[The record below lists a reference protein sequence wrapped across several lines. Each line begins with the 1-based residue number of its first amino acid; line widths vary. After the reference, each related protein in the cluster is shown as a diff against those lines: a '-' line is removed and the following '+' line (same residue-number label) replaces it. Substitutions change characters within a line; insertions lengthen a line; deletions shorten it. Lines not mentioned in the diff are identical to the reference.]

1 MINKNQLTERSFT
14 PSQLSGF
21 DGAHSI
27 QLPVDFIHD
36 LSKAD
41 SLQAVLDTIAYWIS
55 HVFDADRAS
64 ITLQDTEEYLK
75 LYSISGNHAIPM
87 DFKIPI
93 GQTFVG
99 RVFAQSQLIICD
111 DLAQSDE
118 LDCKMLS
125 EHGMGTCMDASMI
138 HNGVCIGTLNVA
150 DQRKHH
156 YTLQQAI
163 LLQSLATWLALNIKL
178 HLQVQEMAVLAST
191 DELTGTFNRRVF
203 VQESNQTMQHFSHTR
218 VPFTI
223 GILDIDH
230 FKQLN
235 DCYGHTAGDHVL
247 KKMTKKIRSVLRDE
261 DFLARI
267 GGEEF
272 AIILPACLGDEAMR
286 VFKRICSTIE
296 AMEVH
301 YEQEVLCFT
310 VSIGV
315 AEIGKHDA
323 DAEDVFKRADKALYC
338 AKQAIRNPIHFA
350 N

>member
-1 MINKNQLTERSFT
+1 MIKKKETSERSFD
-14 PSQLSGF
+14 PNQLSGF

-36 LSKAD
+36 LSKAS
-41 SLQAVLDTIAYWIS
+41 SLQVVLDTIAYWIS
-55 HVFDADRAS
+55 YVFDADRAS
-64 ITLQDTEEYLK
+64 ITLQDTEDYLK

-99 RVFAQSQLIICD
+99 RVFAESQLIICD
-111 DLAQSDE
+111 DLSLSDE
-118 LDCKMLS
+118 LDCQMLS
-125 EHGMGTCMDASMI
+125 EHGMGSCMDAPMI
-138 HNGVCIGTLNVA
+138 HNDICIGTLNVA
-150 DQRKHH
+150 DVRKHH

-163 LLQSLATWLALNIKL
+163 LLQTLAKWLALNIKL
-178 HLQVQEMAVLAST
+178 HLQVQEMAILAST

-203 VQESNQTMQHFSHTR
+203 VQESHQTMLHFSKSR
-218 VPFTI
+218 VPFSI

-235 DCYGHTAGDHVL
+235 DCYGHTAGDYVL
-247 KKMTKKIRSVLRDE
+247 KKMVKKIRSILRDE

-272 AIILPACLGDEAMR
+272 AIILHACLGDEPMR
-286 VFKRICSTIE
+286 IFRRICSTIE
-296 AMEVH
+296 AMEVS
-301 YEQEVLCFT
+301 YEQEILCFT

-315 AEIGKHDA
+315 AEVGKQDT

-338 AKQAIRNPIHFA
+338 AKEAGRNRIHFA

>member
-1 MINKNQLTERSFT
+1 
-14 PSQLSGF
+14 
-21 DGAHSI
+21 
-27 QLPVDFIHD
+27 
-36 LSKAD
+36 
-41 SLQAVLDTIAYWIS
+41 
-55 HVFDADRAS
+55 
-64 ITLQDTEEYLK
+64 
-75 LYSISGNHAIPM
+75 M

-118 LDCKMLS
+118 LDCQMLS
-125 EHGMGTCMDASMI
+125 EHGMGTCMDAPMI

-150 DQRKHH
+150 DQRKYH

-191 DELTGTFNRRVF
+191 DELTGTSNRRVF
-203 VQESNQTMQHFSHTR
+203 VQESNQTMQHFSHAR

-235 DCYGHTAGDHVL
+235 GCYGHTAGDHVP
-247 KKMTKKIRSVLRDE
+247 KKMTKKIKDILRE
-261 DFLARI
+261 GDFLARI

-286 VFKRICSTIE
+286 VFKR
-296 AMEVH
+296 
-301 YEQEVLCFT
+301 
-310 VSIGV
+310 
-315 AEIGKHDA
+315 
-323 DAEDVFKRADKALYC
+323 ADKALYC
-338 AKQAIRNPIHFA
+338 AKQAGRNRIHFA

>member
-1 MINKNQLTERSFT
+1 MART
-14 PSQLSGF
+14 PFNS
-21 DGAHSI
+21 
-27 QLPVDFIHD
+27 PVDFIHD

-64 ITLQDTEEYLK
+64 ITLQDIGPVLPCKILK
-75 LYSISGNHAIPM
+75 NISSCIRSQAIMRFPWILK
-87 DFKIPI
+87 FRL
-93 GQTFVG
+93 G
-99 RVFAQSQLIICD
+99 RLLSDEFFAQSQLIICD

-125 EHGMGTCMDASMI
+125 EHGMGTCMDAPMI

-203 VQESNQTMQHFSHTR
+203 VQESNQTMQHFSHAR

-247 KKMTKKIRSVLRDE
+247 KKMTKKIKGILRE
-261 DFLARI
+261 GDFLARI

-286 VFKRICSTIE
+286 VFKR
-296 AMEVH
+296 
-301 YEQEVLCFT
+301 
-310 VSIGV
+310 
-315 AEIGKHDA
+315 
-323 DAEDVFKRADKALYC
+323 ADKALYC
-338 AKQAIRNPIHFA
+338 AKQAGRNRIHFA

>member
-1 MINKNQLTERSFT
+1 MNDKQETINWTIIYPKPIT
-14 PSQLSGF
+14 GF

-41 SLQAVLDTIAYWIS
+41 SLQAVLNTIAYWIS

-64 ITLQDTEEYLK
+64 ITLQDTEKYLK

-125 EHGMGTCMDASMI
+125 VLGMGTCMDAPMI

-191 DELTGTFNRRVF
+191 DELTGTFNRREF
-203 VQESNQTMQHFSHTR
+203 VQESNQTMQHFSHAR

-247 KKMTKKIRSVLRDE
+247 KKMTKNPQCTAWPRL
-261 DFLARI
+261 LARI

>member
-1 MINKNQLTERSFT
+1 M
-14 PSQLSGF
+14 
-21 DGAHSI
+21 
-27 QLPVDFIHD
+27 
-36 LSKAD
+36 SKAD

-99 RVFAQSQLIICD
+99 RVFACAKLIICD
-111 DLAQSDE
+111 DLSQSDE
-118 LDCKMLS
+118 LDCRMLS
-125 EHGMGTCMDASMI
+125 EHGMGTCMDAPMI

-191 DELTGTFNRRVF
+191 DELTGTFNRREF
-203 VQESNQTMQHFSHTR
+203 VQESNQTMQHFSHAR

-247 KKMTKKIRSVLRDE
+247 KKMTKKMKGILRE
-261 DFLARI
+261 GDFLARI

-315 AEIGKHDA
+315 AEVGKHDA

-338 AKQAIRNPIHFA
+338 AKQAGRNRIHFA

>member
-1 MINKNQLTERSFT
+1 MINKKELTERSFD

-21 DGAHSI
+21 DGAYSI

-36 LSKAD
+36 LSNAD
-41 SLQAVLDTIAYWIS
+41 TLQTALDTIAYWIS
-55 HVFDADRAS
+55 HVLDADRAS
-64 ITLQDTEEYLK
+64 ITLQDTTEYLK
-75 LYSISGNHAIPM
+75 LYSISGNQAIPL

-93 GQTFVG
+93 QQTFVG
-99 RVFAQSQLIICD
+99 RVFTESRLIICD
-111 DLAQSDE
+111 DLSQSDE

-125 EHGMGTCMDASMI
+125 EHGMGTCMDAPMM

-150 DQRKHH
+150 DSRKHH
-156 YTLQQAI
+156 YTLQQAV

-178 HLQVQEMAVLAST
+178 HLQVQEMEVLAST

-203 VQESNQTMQHFSHTR
+203 IQESTQTMHLFSKSR
-218 VPFTI
+218 VPFSI

-235 DCYGHTAGDHVL
+235 DCYGHTAGDYVL
-247 KKMTKKIRSVLRDE
+247 KKMACQIRNILRDQ

-286 VFKRICSTIE
+286 VFKQIRASIE
-296 AMEVH
+296 AMEVI
-301 YEQEVLCFT
+301 YEQEILCFT

-315 AEIGKHDA
+315 AEVGQCDA

-338 AKQAIRNPIHFA
+338 AKEAGRNRIHFA

>member
-1 MINKNQLTERSFT
+1 MINKKQLTERSFT

-87 DFKIPI
+87 DFKILI

-125 EHGMGTCMDASMI
+125 EHGMGTCMDAPMI

-203 VQESNQTMQHFSHTR
+203 VQESNQTM
-218 VPFTI
+218 
-223 GILDIDH
+223 
-230 FKQLN
+230 
-235 DCYGHTAGDHVL
+235 
-247 KKMTKKIRSVLRDE
+247 
-261 DFLARI
+261 
-267 GGEEF
+267 
-272 AIILPACLGDEAMR
+272 
-286 VFKRICSTIE
+286 
-296 AMEVH
+296 
-301 YEQEVLCFT
+301 
-310 VSIGV
+310 
-315 AEIGKHDA
+315 
-323 DAEDVFKRADKALYC
+323 
-338 AKQAIRNPIHFA
+338 
-350 N
+350 